1 MVEGCRAVIEEARVL
16 QFSHHLHLK
25 ASLDPT
31 RNPHPSSLGHSWLW
45 RVVQALFPVP
55 NLRLNS
61 LLSYASEHT
70 RQKQFLTVTKI
81 WIVSSSSAWPF
92 LSSIS
97 CTANFLNQ
105 FESLGEVSIFLLG
118 PWLYTDVNSIKH
130 NYELL
135 WEMANLTWMC
145 IFFLNSE
152 SSCKKL
158 IRGFWCWFLLRFPR
172 EEPTPLVLW
181 LATGGD
187 TPVTI

>member
-1 MVEGCRAVIEEARVL
+1 MSFNFKLYSLLFTCHALYCKTLHFPGSLNPLSSGFVWSVRSRGGRLQSRVNGEARVL
-16 QFSHHLHLK
+16 QFSHPVHLM

-31 RNPHPSSLGHSWLW
+31 RNSRPPSLGHGWLR

-61 LLSYASEHT
+61 LFSYASEHT
-70 RQKQFLTVTKI
+70 WWKQFLSVTNF

-97 CTANFLNQ
+97 CTTNFLNQ
-105 FESLGEVSIFLLG
+105 FESLGEVSIFLSG
-118 PWLYTDVNSIKH
+118 PWLYTYVSSIKH

-145 IFFLNSE
+145 ISF
-152 SSCKKL
+152 
-158 IRGFWCWFLLRFPR
+158 
-172 EEPTPLVLW
+172 
-181 LATGGD
+181 
-187 TPVTI
+187 